1 MAILRQFRR
10 NNQSVAIVLNEAGLA
25 RGILTLDEII
35 DEIFGLSD
43 SWMSFEEMVP
53 RSHHVIVDRTFPGD
67 TQIAIFNQTFKVHLD
82 SQGVETLEELVTHL
96 LGHAPSIGESV
107 RIDQFELTVEE
118 ASLLGG
124 AKLIAIRTVY

>member
-1 MAILRQFRR
+1 MTILRQFRR

-43 SWMSFEEMVP
+43 DWMSFEEMVP
-53 RSHHVIVDRTFPGD
+53 RARHVVVDRTFPGD
-67 TQIAIFNQTFKVHLD
+67 TKIDEFNKTYHVHLD
-82 SQGVETLEELVTHL
+82 SQGVETLEELVTKL
-96 LGHAPSIGESV
+96 LGHSPALGETV

-118 ASLLGG
+118 ATLLGG
-124 AKLIAIRTVY
+124 AKSIGVRTIY